1 MKAAHKTYVAKA
13 APVRKAIAAE
23 RAKVEKLQAQIDAA
37 NEEIASLS
45 SELSVIEHE
54 AADAGLSTS
63 DLHAAIKD

>member
-1 MKAAHKTYVAKA
+1 MKAAHKALVNKA

-23 RAKVEKLQAQIDAA
+23 MAKIEKLLAEVGAGNERLAA
-37 NEEIASLS
+37 NL

-63 DLHAAIKD
+63 ELHAAIKD